1 MYVNS
6 LVMLFDA
13 SMETVFSKDVLII
26 QISLSLKLHCMSL
39 WDCGLIFIKILELKF
54 LRHAKKYIGKIGLN
68 HFIALAETI
77 SLKEYACGG
86 VIKFWVT
93 AFFTPITKLLL

>member
-39 WDCGLIFIKILELKF
+39 
-54 LRHAKKYIGKIGLN
+54 
-68 HFIALAETI
+68 
-77 SLKEYACGG
+77 
-86 VIKFWVT
+86 
-93 AFFTPITKLLL
+93 